1 MRALSRKTAN
11 RKSMLRNLATSL
23 VLYERIKTTTA
34 KAKEVKPMV
43 EHLLSVA
50 KKNDLTARRRL
61 LSFFFDENATK
72 KAFEVLVPRY
82 KDVQSGFIKTYKL
95 GPRLGDAA
103 EMTILELKKVEAPV
117 KETKNKKDND
127 ANTISKEDN
136 ETSPKINRK
145 DSSKATGK

>member
-1 MRALSRKTAN
+1 
-11 RKSMLRNLATSL
+11 MLRNLATSL